1 MFHSVTQLVE
11 MPLYIFYSSP
21 VSALLEV
28 LCQLDLVDDDV
39 VLGGVVPVRHPVVAQ
54 HHHVHVSTHAE
65 AE

>member
-1 MFHSVTQLVE
+1 

-21 VSALLEV
+21 VSPLLEV
-28 LCQLDLVDDDV
+28 LGQLDLVDDDV

-65 AE
+65 SV